1 MASWC
6 LVAGAAPVGRGAHAR
21 RGPAHG
27 VGAAARRVVGT
38 RDGGRA
44 PQPVLQAAA
53 AVLQLP
59 RHAGRAAAAAAAGAV
74 GAHVAQRRRAAAAL
88 VLPPVGGK
96 HTFDAEPILQNCA
109 QRKRLNQS
117 LSASVNMAIDINSQH
132 SGPRRHIWH
141 LRSLRLQN
149 AAATSAHGDGPHPG
163 EGMAAWSKLPR
174 LCCSPPRVVLRTMAV
189 SSA

>member
-59 RHAGRAAAAAAAGAV
+59 RHAGRAAAAGAV
-74 GAHVAQRRRAAAAL
+74 EAHVAQRRRAVAAL

-96 HTFDAEPILQNCA
+96 HTFDAEPILQNYA

-132 SGPRRHIWH
+132 SGPRRHI
-141 LRSLRLQN
+141 
-149 AAATSAHGDGPHPG
+149 
-163 EGMAAWSKLPR
+163 
-174 LCCSPPRVVLRTMAV
+174 
-189 SSA
+189 